1 MDYERINNEL
11 EQLPQYIDSISKLTE
26 KLKKEEQLLKKYSSF
41 NEKAKYENCLSSIHN
56 IINKLTEETVKKNA
70 LLNDFFDYIKAEPN
84 SDKIILIERLVMGET
99 WDDIAMKHKY
109 SQSGI
114 YKKRKALYQK
124 LQKRFFKSKDNEE

>member
-26 KLKKEEQLLKKYSSF
+26 KLKKEEQILKKYSAY
-41 NEKAKYENCLSSIHN
+41 NEKANYEECLSSIHS
-56 IINKLTEETVKKNA
+56 ILDKLTEETMKKNA
-70 LLNDFFDYIKAEPN
+70 LLNDFLDYIKGEPN

-114 YKKRKALYQK
+114 YKKRKSLYQK
-124 LQKRFFKSKDNEE
+124 LQKRFFTQKDNED